1 MKTGSFSVQ
10 NQIYVTEWKMV
21 QMPKCVVCDCYFQGY
36 GIRELTSKVLQIQ
49 AKKFFLDVKEN
60 RRGRF
65 VKISEVLVLVCCVW

>member
-1 MKTGSFSVQ
+1 MLNGDFEHVLSA
-10 NQIYVTEWKMV
+10 N
-21 QMPKCVVCDCYFQGY
+21 CYFSGY

-65 VKISEVLVLVCCVW
+65 IKISEV

>member
-1 MKTGSFSVQ
+1 MC
-10 NQIYVTEWKMV
+10 YVV
-21 QMPKCVVCDCYFQGY
+21 FFCVQGY

-65 VKISEVLVLVCCVW
+65 IKISEVFYDDDDDFCQFGLQNQCSHWQ

>member
-1 MKTGSFSVQ
+1 MA
-10 NQIYVTEWKMV
+10 
-21 QMPKCVVCDCYFQGY
+21 KCVVCGCDLQGY

-65 VKISEVLVLVCCVW
+65 VKISEVVDTFCLTLL

>member
-1 MKTGSFSVQ
+1 ML
-10 NQIYVTEWKMV
+10 IIC
-21 QMPKCVVCDCYFQGY
+21 CVATVFFKGY

-65 VKISEVLVLVCCVW
+65 VKISEVFYVCNIRLEYFSI